1 MSRVD
6 AEAQRLTLEQESS
19 PHALIA
25 FLTIEH
31 PAFADPIRVV
41 SDVMAYQVGGVR
53 YEGIPFGIK
62 QLTDT
67 ESGPRT
73 QIVVQNLDRRI
84 GEALR
89 QSQTRA
95 KAELVLRSSADFNLS
110 VDPRTEIAA
119 TAPIYAF
126 RHFELV
132 NAEGDVSQLV
142 GDVELADFSVE
153 PWPNVRATQDRL
165 PGLFR

>member
-1 MSRVD
+1 MSRID
-6 AEAQRLTLEQESS
+6 AEAQRLTLESENA
-19 PHALIA
+19 PDALLA

-31 PAFADPIRVV
+31 PALADPIRVV
-41 SDVMAYQVGGVR
+41 SDVMAYVVDGFR
-53 YEGIPFGIK
+53 FEGIPFGIK
-62 QLTDT
+62 QLTDNET
-67 ESGPRT
+67 GPRT

-89 QSQTRA
+89 KSDVRA
-95 KAELVLRSSADFNLS
+95 TVRLDLRSSADFDLS
-110 VDPRTEIAA
+110 VDPRTEVAS

-126 RHFELV
+126 QYFELV
-132 NAEGDVSQLV
+132 NVEGDVAQLV
-142 GDVELADFSVE
+142 GDVEMADYSVE

>member
-6 AEAQRLTLEQESS
+6 AEAQRLTLEQENA
-19 PHALIA
+19 PDALIA

-31 PAFADPIRVV
+31 PALADPIQVV
-41 SDVMAYQVGGVR
+41 SDVMAYVVDGVR
-53 YEGIPFGIK
+53 YEGIPFNVK
-62 QLTDT
+62 ALTDT

-89 QSQTRA
+89 RSDTRA
-95 KAELVLRSSADFNLS
+95 KVRLEMRSSADFDLS
-110 VDPRTEIAA
+110 QDPRVELAS

-126 RHFELV
+126 RFFELV
-132 NAEGDVSQLV
+132 NVEGDVAQLV
-142 GDVELADFSVE
+142 GDVELTDYTVE

-165 PGLFR
+165 PGLYR

>member
-6 AEAQRLTLEQESS
+6 AEAQRLTLEAENT

-31 PAFADPIRVV
+31 PALATPIRVV
-41 SDVMAYQVGGVR
+41 SDVMAYQVGSVVF
-53 YEGIPFGIK
+53 EGIPFGIK
-62 QLTDT
+62 QLTDN

-73 QIVVQNLDRRI
+73 QITIQNLDRRI

-89 QSQTRA
+89 RSDTRA
-95 KAELVLRSSADFNLS
+95 KVRLDVRSSADFNLS
-110 VDPRTEIAA
+110 VDPRTEIAT
-119 TAPIYAF
+119 TAPIYSFAF
-126 RHFELV
+126 FELV
-132 NAEGDVSQLV
+132 NVEGDVAQLV
-142 GDVELADFSVE
+142 GDVELQDYSVE

>member
-1 MSRVD
+1 VSRVD
-6 AEAQRLTLEQESS
+6 AEAQRLTLERENS
-19 PHALIA
+19 PDALIA

-31 PAFADPIRVV
+31 PALADPIRVV
-41 SDVMAYQVGGVR
+41 SDVMAYVVDGNR
-53 YEGIPFGIK
+53 FEGIPFGVTA
-62 QLTDT
+62 LSDN

-73 QIVVQNLDRRI
+73 QIIVQNLDRRI

-89 QSQTRA
+89 RSDIRA
-95 KAELVLRSSADFNLS
+95 KVRLELRSSADFNLS
-110 VDPRTEIAA
+110 QDPRVEIAT

-126 RHFELV
+126 RYFELV
-132 NAEGDVSQLV
+132 NVEGDVGQLV
-142 GDVELADFSVE
+142 GDVELSDYSVE

>member
-1 MSRVD
+1 MSRIE
-6 AEAQRLTLEQESS
+6 AEAQRLTLEQEVA

-31 PAFADPIRVV
+31 PALADPIRVV
-41 SDVMAYQVGGVR
+41 SDVMSYQVGGLT

-62 QLTDT
+62 PLTDN
-67 ESGPRT
+67 EVGPRT
-73 QIVVQNLDRRI
+73 QLIVQNLDRRI

-89 QSQTRA
+89 RSEVRA
-95 KAELVLRSSADFNLS
+95 SVELVLRSSADFNLS
-110 VDPRTEIAA
+110 VDPRTEITS
-119 TAPIYAF
+119 TAPIYGF

-132 NAEGDVSQLV
+132 NVKGDVLQLV